1 MSTSE
6 RDGRCLVRR
15 TCSRSDGFG
24 IWMDGRCRCL
34 LHGTSVR
41 NMDLE
46 YARRI
51 CPGLLGCV
59 HVCEAR
65 RVREMEARETHLFTH
80 DQDGFGI
87 WMTMSMSPLHGTSV
101 RDMDWEYAQRICPGL
116 LGLDGRCRS
125 TERSRRIWNRD
136 GRCLLH
142 GTSVRIRIWNT
153 AASLKLFEVTAEG
166 EESVLAFSVSMDD
179 VSCTFVRRTSPRL
192 RDPDGFGIRRPLR
205 RRSCSR

>member
-1 MSTSE
+1 MHGFRAILAVVLFVRKLRAFHSASVTGSTNWVII
-6 RDGRCLVRR
+6 RANFGWC
-15 TCSRSDGFG
+15 CRS
-24 IWMDGRCRCL
+24 W
-34 LHGTSVR
+34 SS
-41 NMDLE
+41 
-46 YARRI
+46 
-51 CPGLLGCV
+51 
-59 HVCEAR
+59 EAR

-142 GTSVRIRIWNT
+142 GTSVRIQIWNT